1 MAALYS
7 LDERIMTRI
16 ISASNKAINE
26 AAAVIKDGG
35 LVGMPTETVYGLA
48 ANARDGKAV
57 ARIFEAKGRPQ
68 FNPLIVHVNDIDAA
82 KEIAHMSEQDLLV
95 AQEFWPGP
103 LTLILLRRQGS
114 GLSDLVSAG
123 LGTVAVRVPSHK
135 TARAFIAECGVP
147 IAAPSA
153 NKSGTLSTTTPA
165 HVAQSLGD
173 GVDLILADGISEVGL
188 ESTVLDCTGDIP
200 CVLRPGAVTAEELS
214 EVLDCKVEYD
224 LGNKESG
231 EIKSPGQ
238 ILKHYAPDTPVRLKA
253 VDVEEGEALLTFGS
267 AQFMGMRGGGEQA
280 ITALPEGA
288 VAHLS
293 KDGDL
298 YEAAANLFSCLHQ
311 LDKSE
316 HKGIAVMD
324 VPDQGVGVAI
334 NDRLRR
340 ASDK

>member
-1 MAALYS
+1 
-7 LDERIMTRI
+7 MTQI
-16 ISASNKAINE
+16 ISASLEAINR
-26 AAAVIKDGG
+26 AAAIIKGGG

-48 ANARDGKAV
+48 ANALDGKAV

-82 KEIAHMSEQDLLV
+82 QEIAHMSEQDKVV
-95 AQEFWPGP
+95 AEAFWPGP
-103 LTLILLRRQGS
+103 LTLILRKREDS

-123 LGTVAVRVPSHK
+123 LPSVAVRVPSHK
-135 TARAFIAECGVP
+135 TARALIAASGVP

-173 GVDLILADGISEVGL
+173 EVEMILADGASEVGL
-188 ESTVLDCTGDIP
+188 ESTVLDCTGDNPTI
-200 CVLRPGAVTAEELS
+200 LRPGAVTDEKLS
-214 EVLDCKVEYD
+214 EVLGCKVGYD

-231 EIKSPGQ
+231 DVKSPGQ
-238 ILKHYAPDTPVRLKA
+238 LLCHYAPATPVRLSV

-267 AQFMGMRGGGEQA
+267 AQSLGMRSSGEQA
-280 ITALPEGA
+280 IKALPEGS

-293 KDGDL
+293 LEGDL
-298 YEAAANLFSCLHQ
+298 YEAAANLFSMLHQ
-311 LDKSE
+311 LDDPA
-316 HKGIAVMD
+316 HKAIAVME
-324 VPDQGVGVAI
+324 VPDYGVGVAI

-340 ASDK
+340 AAQF

>member
-1 MAALYS
+1 
-7 LDERIMTRI
+7 MTRI
-16 ISASNKAINE
+16 ISVSTEAIE
-26 AAAVIKDGG
+26 QAAAIVRNGG

-68 FNPLIVHVNDIDAA
+68 FNPLIVHVNDIEAA
-82 KEIAHMSEQDLLV
+82 QEIAYMSEQDLAV
-95 AQEFWPGP
+95 AQAFWPGP
-103 LTLILLRRQGS
+103 LTLILRVRGGS

-123 LGTVAVRVPSHK
+123 LSTVAVRVPSHN
-135 TARAFIAECGVP
+135 TARAFIKACGVP

-153 NKSGTLSTTTPA
+153 NRSGTLSTTTPA

-173 GVDLILADGISEVGL
+173 GVDLILADGVSKVGL
-188 ESTVLDCTGDIP
+188 ESTVFDCTGDKP

-214 EVLDCKVEYD
+214 EVLGCEVGYD

-231 EIKSPGQ
+231 EVRSPGQ
-238 ILKHYAPDTPVRLKA
+238 ILRHYAPATPVRLKA

-267 AQFMGMRGGGEQA
+267 AQFMGMRGSGERA
-280 ITALPEGA
+280 IDALPEGS

-298 YEAAANLFSCLHQ
+298 YEAAANLFAMLHK
-311 LDKSE
+311 LDRPE
-316 HKGIAVMD
+316 HKAIAVMD
-324 VPDQGVGVAI
+324 IPDKGVGVAI

-340 ASDK
+340 AAEK